1 MLLRCVA
8 PILAAVVLACSTTG
22 STHPGPSSEENGSIE
37 VQDSVAEERPYHSV
51 LFAGDTHFNWA
62 IATMQSERGALAPV
76 EAVRPLFRAADI
88 RVLNLETSL
97 SDRGRP
103 FTQKHYIFNASPDNT
118 RVLSHLGVDV
128 AILGNNHSMDMGA
141 EGLARTVE
149 SLRRVGIASV
159 GAGANDSE
167 AYGPLLL
174 SLGERRVA
182 LLSYS
187 AIGTPEMFSAANR
200 PGVAQATGAIVYQV
214 GQATRLANYVIVSLH
229 WGSEYYTAPDAAQV
243 ALAHRIIDAGAVAV
257 IGHHPHIPQGI
268 ERYRNGIICYSL
280 GNFLFGSINQD
291 QEHNLVVRLDFDRE
305 RPVLRQVRFF
315 PVFGRYRDG
324 GNEPRPLGPGA
335 AREFWR
341 TLYVQ
346 TRSLSGP
353 TAQDLRM
360 LPDGSG
366 VLAIVSD

>member
-1 MLLRCVA
+1 MLLRRA
-8 PILAAVVLACSTTG
+8 ALPLLSILLACSTAGPTE
-22 STHPGPSSEENGSIE
+22 PGPGGEESTAVE
-37 VQDSVAEERPYHSV
+37 TPEATTEDRPYLGV

-62 IATMQSERGALAPV
+62 IATIQSERGALAPV
-76 EAVRPLFRAADI
+76 EAIRPLFQAADI

-103 FTQKHYIFNASPDNT
+103 FTRKHYIFNASPDNA
-118 RVLSHLGVDV
+118 RVLTHLGVDV

-141 EGLARTVE
+141 EGLVRTVE

-159 GAGANDSE
+159 GAGSSDSE
-167 AYGPLLL
+167 SYGPLLL
-174 SLGERRVA
+174 SLGDRRVA

-200 PGVAQATGAIVYQV
+200 PGVAQATNAIVYQV
-214 GQATRLANYVIVSLH
+214 GQATRLANHVIVSMH
-229 WGSEYYTAPDAAQV
+229 WGSEYFTAPDPAQV

-257 IGHHPHIPQGI
+257 IGHHPHIPHGV

-291 QEHNLVVRLDFDRE
+291 QDHNLVVRLDFDRE
-305 RPVLRQVRFF
+305 QPVLRQVRFF

-324 GNEPRPLGPGA
+324 GTEPRLLGPGP

-341 TLYVQ
+341 TFYLQ
-346 TRSLSGP
+346 TRSLSEP
-353 TAQDLRM
+353 TARDLRM
-360 LPDGSG
+360 LPDGSA
-366 VLAIVSD
+366 VLAIVSG